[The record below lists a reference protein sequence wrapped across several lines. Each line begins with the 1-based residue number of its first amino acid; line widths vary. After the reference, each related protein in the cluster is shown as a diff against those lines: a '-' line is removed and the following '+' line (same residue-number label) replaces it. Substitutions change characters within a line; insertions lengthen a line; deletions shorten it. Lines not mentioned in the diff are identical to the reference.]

1 MGNSSV
7 NGILHI
13 SYHFICHLPSEKG
26 TMTENSKIISLKVQ
40 PGNCIV
46 TVTPI
51 RFQSF
56 ETWKLKPLRYHPPGL
71 LDPRPCA
78 CPELAPIAV
87 LHQNLLG
94 TNQKGPVV
102 PTRLKGSTV
111 TFGCNFG
118 IIFIVLIHQKNNIY
132 YIEITKSALLMVN
145 LLDDQPVLLV
155 VKPLVLWIG
164 NIGYGPWW
172 RLLRRLK
179 HQLAAK
185 CGF

>member
-7 NGILHI
+7 SGILHI
-13 SYHFICHLPSEKG
+13 SFAIFHQKRVPWPKTIENRIWI
-26 TMTENSKIISLKVQ
+26 NSKIISLKVQ

-111 TFGCNFG
+111 TFGYNSG
-118 IIFIVLIHQKNNIY
+118 IINLHCFDPSEQQYLLYRNN
-132 YIEITKSALLMVN
+132 EI
-145 LLDDQPVLLV
+145 
-155 VKPLVLWIG
+155 
-164 NIGYGPWW
+164 
-172 RLLRRLK
+172 
-179 HQLAAK
+179 
-185 CGF
+185 